1 MGLAALKADLI
12 ERRQALIEVGHA
24 SSESREPVELDQS
37 KVGRLS
43 RMDAMQ
49 MQAMAL
55 ETGRRRDVELQKID
69 AALRRMEE
77 DEYGFCSA
85 CGEDIPAKRLKFDP
99 ATPFCIDCAA
109 GK

>member
-1 MGLAALKADLI
+1 MAALKADLI
-12 ERRQALIEVGHA
+12 ERRQALIAVGHA
-24 SSESREPVELDQS
+24 SRESREPVELDQS

-55 ETGRRRDVELQKID
+55 ETERRREVELQKID

-85 CGEDIPAKRLKFDP
+85 CGEDIPAKRLKIDP
-99 ATPFCIDCAA
+99 ATLLCIDCAA
-109 GK
+109 EQ